1 MRRISLLCLL
11 WHPVLVGCASDGHSK
26 PDAVGGDSGTPE
38 SVTWHGDIE
47 HLMQSRCV
55 RCHSPDG
62 QAPGDFTDV
71 ATVELLAEPILAAIE
86 NGTMPPPVSD
96 PDCRPYVGADLMR
109 LDDAEKAQVRAWVDN
124 GLVRGT
130 PGAAAGEILPARL
143 ESPDAIIWMPEPFIP
158 TFEDLDEP
166 GNEYR
171 CFLLDPSAHA
181 GRYITAI
188 GPEVGE
194 PGLMHHIV
202 LSTVHRDDVDERHL
216 DPSGCDCMNGSPGI
230 ETDEMIAGFAPGT
243 QPLVLPP
250 GTGLQIPE
258 DSYLM
263 LDMHYFANPGAVGLS
278 DQTGV
283 AVKLADTVETPLEML
298 TLGTFNFEIPAGDE
312 AARAGQSFRSRSDFD
327 LYTMLPHMHDLGDS
341 YGLSVSH
348 EDGSESCVVQGDYSF
363 DNQIA
368 FLFEE
373 PLAVKA
379 GDMLDFHCQ
388 WDNSEGTS
396 DVYYGERTDEE
407 MCFFFG
413 LVGAPSD

>member
-1 MRRISLLCLL
+1 MHRSRFSSLIGLCLL
-11 WHPVLVGCASDGHSK
+11 GGCASGERAK
-26 PDAVGGDSGTPE
+26 PDAVTEDSGTVE
-38 SVTWHGDIE
+38 VVTWHGDIE
-47 HLMQSRCV
+47 PLLQSRCV

-71 ATVELLAEPILAAIE
+71 ATVELLAEPILAAVE
-86 NGTMPPPVSD
+86 DGTMPPPVSD
-96 PDCRPYVGADLMR
+96 PDCRPYVGAELMR
-109 LDDAEKAQVRAWVDN
+109 LDDAEKARVRAWVDN

-130 PGAAAGEILPARL
+130 PGAAAMEILPARL
-143 ESPDAIIWMPEPFIP
+143 ESPDAIIWMPEPFTP
-158 TFEDLDEP
+158 TFQDLDEP

-171 CFLLDPSAHA
+171 CFLLDPSEHA

-188 GPEVGE
+188 GPEVGD

-202 LSTVHRDDVDERHL
+202 LSTVSRDDVDERHL
-216 DPSGCDCMNGSPGI
+216 DPSGWDCINGSPGI
-230 ETDEMIAGFAPGT
+230 DTDEMIAGFAPGT

-258 DSYLM
+258 DSYLL
-263 LDMHYFANPGAVGLS
+263 LDMHYFANPDAVGRS

-283 AVKLADTVETPLEML
+283 ALNLADTVEKPLSMV
-298 TLGTFNFEIPAGDE
+298 TLGTFRFEIPAGDG
-312 AARAGQSFRSRSDFD
+312 AARAEESLRIRQDFE
-327 LYTMLPHMHDLGDS
+327 LYTMLPHMHELGS
-341 YGLSVSH
+341 AYGVSVSH
-348 EDGSESCVVQGDYSF
+348 QSGDESCVIRGDYSF

-373 PLAVKA
+373 PLSVEA
-379 GDMLDFHCQ
+379 GDEMDFHCQ
-388 WDNSEGTS
+388 WDNSSGST

-413 LVGAPSD
+413 LAAEASD